1 MTIQSLAMLIASI
14 GFLYFIFRNINKN
27 NILFEHAFMWIVIGF
42 GLIFFAIFEVIP
54 IKLAYLLGFG
64 LTSNF
69 LLSVAIFLL
78 LVIGFLHSM
87 ALSQQKQQIKNLIQ
101 EVSMAK
107 KRISELEEQDES

>member
-1 MTIQSLAMLIASI
+1 MTIQSLAMLLASI
-14 GFLYFIFRNINKN
+14 GFLYYIFRNINKN

-42 GLIFFAIFEVIP
+42 GMIVFALFDIIP
-54 IKLAYLLGFG
+54 IKLAYLFGFG

-69 LLSVAIFLL
+69 LLSVTVFVL

-107 KRISELEEQDES
+107 KRIAELEESDAE

>member
-14 GFLYFIFRNINKN
+14 GFLYYIFRNINKN
-27 NILFEHAFMWIVIGF
+27 NILFEHAFMWMVIGF
-42 GLIFFAIFEVIP
+42 GMIVFALFEVIP
-54 IKLAYLLGFG
+54 VKLAYLFGFG

-69 LLSVAIFLL
+69 LLSVAIFIL

-107 KRISELEEQDES
+107 KRIAEMEESDAE

>member
-1 MTIQSLAMLIASI
+1 MTVQSLAMLLASI
-14 GFLYFIFRNINKN
+14 GFLYYIFRNINKN
-27 NILFEHAFMWIVIGF
+27 KILFEHAFMWIVIGF
-42 GLIFFAIFEVIP
+42 GLIVFALFDVIP
-54 IKLAYLLGFG
+54 IKLAYLFGFG

-69 LLSVAIFLL
+69 LLSVAIFVL

-107 KRISELEEQDES
+107 KRIAELEEHHAE